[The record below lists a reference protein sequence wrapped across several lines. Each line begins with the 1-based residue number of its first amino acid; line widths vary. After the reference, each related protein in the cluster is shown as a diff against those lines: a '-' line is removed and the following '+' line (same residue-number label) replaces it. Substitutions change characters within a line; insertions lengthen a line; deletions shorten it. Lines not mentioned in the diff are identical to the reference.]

1 MQKLDKMD
9 SYYVNEH
16 VVNLLLEVR
25 GSLNTDKEMMISS
38 IDRFLNLPSD
48 EKLLFAIGRR
58 FNVFFFLDDLQKPD
72 LHKNAEELLQRIL
85 QENPQ
90 TDFQF
95 CVIMFG
101 SHRFRLIN
109 VS

>member
-58 FNVFFFLDDLQKPD
+58 FNVFS
-72 LHKNAEELLQRIL
+72 
-85 QENPQ
+85 
-90 TDFQF
+90 
-95 CVIMFG
+95 FG
-101 SHRFRLIN
+101 
-109 VS
+109 

>member
-1 MQKLDKMD
+1 
-9 SYYVNEH
+9 
-16 VVNLLLEVR
+16 
-25 GSLNTDKEMMISS
+25 MMISS

-90 TDFQF
+90 TDFSVLCNYVRQSQ
-95 CVIMFG
+95 I
-101 SHRFRLIN
+101 
-109 VS
+109 

>member
-90 TDFQF
+90 TDFSVLCNYVRQSQ
-95 CVIMFG
+95 I
-101 SHRFRLIN
+101 
-109 VS
+109 